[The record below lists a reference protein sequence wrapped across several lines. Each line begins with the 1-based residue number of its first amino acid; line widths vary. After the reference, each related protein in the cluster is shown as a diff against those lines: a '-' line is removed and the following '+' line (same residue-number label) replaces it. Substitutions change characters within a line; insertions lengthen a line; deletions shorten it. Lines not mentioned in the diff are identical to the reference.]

1 MSKIPEISSFLFLT
15 LAQRT
20 TPCSK
25 SCRPSQ
31 SPLSPSF
38 LSMLPSLLPEVP
50 LQQQANEC
58 PLVLLMFGNKQ
69 FPEDPQMS

>member
-1 MSKIPEISSFLFLT
+1 MSKIPEIASLLFLT

-58 PLVLLMFGNKQ
+58 PLVLLMFGKKQ